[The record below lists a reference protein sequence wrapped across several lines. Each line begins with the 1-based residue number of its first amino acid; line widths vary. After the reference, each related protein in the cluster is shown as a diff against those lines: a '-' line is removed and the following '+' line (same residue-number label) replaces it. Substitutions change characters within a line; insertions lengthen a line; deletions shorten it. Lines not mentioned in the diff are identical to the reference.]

1 MDLVEVIT
9 YLLAA
14 VAYFVP
20 FYIARY
26 RKIDGQQLVFWFN
39 LLFGWTF
46 VAWVLLI
53 IVALSLKSEK
63 GHARQLTM

>member
-1 MDLVEVIT
+1 MDAHEFIL

-20 FYIARY
+20 FYIAVY
-26 RKIDGQQLVFWFN
+26 RKVNGRQLVFWFN
-39 LLFGWTF
+39 LFFAWTL

-53 IVALSLKSEK
+53 IVSLSLKTEHHNKHSVI
-63 GHARQLTM
+63 L

>member
-1 MDLVEVIT
+1 MAIQEILV

-20 FYIARY
+20 FYIAVY
-26 RKIDGQQLVFWFN
+26 RKVNGQQLVFWFN
-39 LLFGWTF
+39 LIFAWTL

-53 IVALSLKSEK
+53 IVALSLKTHRHKNPS
-63 GHARQLTM
+63 LSV